1 MNNVLVAGLINL
13 ETTVR
18 VDGFPIE
25 YQPVLY
31 PFGGVKST
39 VSGVGYNIAKALTT
53 LGLSINFMSLVG
65 YDSVG
70 RFCRSEIEHEGI
82 PVRNV
87 LSTLHATPQSAILY
101 DASGRRQINVDLK
114 DVQEKSYPEDAFL
127 PALENSD
134 IAVLCNINWTR
145 AYLAKAKE
153 LGKIIITDVHSIGNL
168 NDDYDRDYMAHADIL
183 FMSHEKLP
191 EPPREFARRVM
202 DTYGN
207 QMVIIGMGADGALLA
222 MRNQEEIVHYPAV
235 QTRPVV
241 NTIGAGDALF
251 SAFIYTY
258 AQTRDPYLALKKATV
273 FASWKIGVSGAADG
287 FLSSSELDKLFTSP

>member
-53 LGLSINFMSLVG
+53 LGLSINFMSVVG

-82 PVRNV
+82 PVRNI
-87 LSTLHATPQSAILY
+87 LSNLHATPQSAILY
-101 DASGRRQINVDLK
+101 DHTGQRQINVDLK
-114 DVQEKSYPEDAFL
+114 DVQEQSYPDDVFR
-127 PALENSD
+127 PALETSD

-145 AYLAKAKE
+145 PYLSKAKE
-153 LGKIIITDVHSIGNL
+153 LGKIVITDVHSIGDLQDEYN
-168 NDDYDRDYMAHADIL
+168 RDYMAHADIL

-191 EPPREFARRVM
+191 EPPHQFARRALN
-202 DTYGN
+202 TYNN
-207 QMVIIGMGADGALLA
+207 QMVIIGMGSEGALLA
-222 MRNQEEIVHYPAV
+222 SRDQEEIVHYPAV

-258 AQTRDPYLALKKATV
+258 AQTRDPYLALQKATV

-287 FLSSSELDKLFTSP
+287 FLSSAELDKLFASL